1 MSLNLMIMS
10 ADEVIRWYTPAN
22 AAEQYLHNLLGE
34 AAQRL
39 AGIEEEKDDELTK
52 LDDEIADLK
61 AAVDRAS
68 DKIDNLEDELFE
80 ERERVAELTKEL
92 DAIRDSVTV

>member
-1 MSLNLMIMS
+1 MSLNLMIMN

-22 AAEQYLHNLLGE
+22 AAEQYLHNLLAE
-34 AAQRL
+34 AALRL
-39 AGIEEEKDDELTK
+39 AGIEEEKDDELNNK
-52 LDDEIADLK
+52 DDEIAALK
-61 AAVDRAS
+61 VAVDAAD

-92 DAIRDSVTV
+92 DAIRDSVPA